1 MENSVFAMEN
11 SMITNNEVQPGTYMI
26 STTQPSKAIYIG
38 NFRKEGSVGPD
49 TFAQLTWLPWVGFQL
64 TMWSYNTQ
72 PLARY
77 KNPNDPVCKDSCME
91 CFLDVFPGLKY
102 KGYINI
108 EMNALGTCLCAFG
121 PNRQDRHFVTELGL
135 PHPEVTISYET
146 RDGGECWMAKT
157 IITKE
162 LIEGLYGIPCFL
174 LSGHKMRAN
183 FYTCAEDVEHPY
195 WGFWAPVGKLDF
207 HMPEYFGLLQIE

>member
-1 MENSVFAMEN
+1 MENSVSAIDYSASKGN
-11 SMITNNEVQPGTYMI
+11 KIQPDVYMI
-26 STTQPSKAIYIG
+26 SSTQPSKSIYIG

-64 TMWSYNTQ
+64 IMWSYHKN

-77 KNPNDPVCKDSCME
+77 NSPNDPVCKDCCME
-91 CFLDVFPGLKY
+91 CFLDVFPNHKN

-121 PNRQDRHFVTELGL
+121 PNRQDRQFITDLGL
-135 PHPEVTISYET
+135 PHPEITISHEI

-157 IITKE
+157 IISKE
-162 LIEGLYGIPCFL
+162 LIESLYGMPCFL
-174 LSGHKMRAN
+174 LKGHKMRAN

-195 WGFWAPVGKLDF
+195 WGSWTPVGKLDF
-207 HMPEYFGLLQIE
+207 HMPEYFGLLEIG